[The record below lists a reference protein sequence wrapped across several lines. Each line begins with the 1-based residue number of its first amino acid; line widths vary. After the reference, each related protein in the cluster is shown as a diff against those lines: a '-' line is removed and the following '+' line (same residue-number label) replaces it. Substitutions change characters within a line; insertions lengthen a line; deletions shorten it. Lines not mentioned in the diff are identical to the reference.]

1 MSNINNKHIKI
12 HIDSDDI
19 AKDDISKKVNTIITK
34 KSPDV
39 ETTEDSN
46 LMMILKMMIIKK

>member
-1 MSNINNKHIKI
+1 MKI

-19 AKDDISKKVNTIITK
+19 AKDNISKKVNTIITK